1 MKLTRE
7 GQVFYPAEPCE
18 GLEEKILLMQ
28 AGGLPDSEEKQLM
41 SHIEKCGAC
50 KTLYRH
56 YELIDENIRD
66 HLAAQRNIPPRSMP
80 KKLRIMLSEASKQH
94 FASRLQELGHSILFQ
109 KPEVCDLIRPW
120 TPPQPLD
127 HCVKMLNNS
136 CASLLKDPFIEEVGL
151 KPDFVEDCRRYL
163 GSLVENPERLMDA
176 ESAKETFDRSLS
188 VVPDR
193 VLTVKSITEYYL
205 SKYDVLSVVSEY
217 KRLLKLR
224 LNPDQKYKALINLC
238 SNSTSAENY
247 DEAEQSLESAESLSN
262 SAQLYFVKFKLYYM
276 KHKYNINGNNLEL
289 ATENLKAMD
298 SLIETMDVD
307 SEDVSLIAKCFHK
320 KRNSFFSLALNNEI
334 ISRII
339 SKYSD
344 MMIEN

>member
-7 GQVFYPAEPCE
+7 GQVFYPAEPCD

-41 SHIEKCGAC
+41 SHIENCGAC

-66 HLAAQRNIPPRSMP
+66 HLAGQQNKPPQAMP

-127 HCVKMLNNS
+127 RSVKMLNNS
-136 CASLLKDPFIEEVGL
+136 CNSLLKDPFIEEVGI
-151 KPDFVEDCRRYL
+151 KPDFVEDCQRYL

-176 ESAKETFDRSLS
+176 ESAKETFDRCCA
-188 VVPDR
+188 VDPEQIYAI
-193 VLTVKSITEYYL
+193 KSKADYFSFKSEFPSAENEYL
-205 SKYDVLSVVSEY
+205 
-217 KRLLKLR
+217 RLLKLK
-224 LNPDQKYKALINLC
+224 LNPVQMQLSTINYSTTLINC
-238 SNSTSAENY
+238 HKYS
-247 DEAEQSLESAESLSN
+247 EAMQSLN
-262 SAQLYFVKFKLYYM
+262 SFDETNPFIMLYFMKFKCFYLQ
-276 KHKYNINGNNLEL
+276 N
-289 ATENLKAMD
+289 
-298 SLIETMDVD
+298 LIEPAVQYLIKIN
-307 SEDVSLIAKCFHK
+307 ELFEEVKIKRKPVSLLPEESISLVSKWFL
-320 KRNSFFSLALNNEI
+320 RNSLGIKRFAGDHQGVL
-334 ISRII
+334 RITRKI
-339 SKYSD
+339 T
-344 MMIEN
+344 ERVVN